1 MEHLWGFCIHFYTVL
16 ESIISVLTYFS
27 FSRKLFSFYEFFR
40 FWLFVIAHIQFVHLE
55 VWVGCSM
62 LFYILESFLLTF
74 KKIILFSYF
83 THSLS
88 ILLSDLPLFT
98 PPTIFTSPQDL
109 FFCGTLCVFPYPA
122 TSRLCKARH
131 FYPTEYTQGSQAG
144 VSCTCER
151 KERCSTRI
159 SLLFWY

>member
-1 MEHLWGFCIHFYTVL
+1 
-16 ESIISVLTYFS
+16 
-27 FSRKLFSFYEFFR
+27 
-40 FWLFVIAHIQFVHLE
+40 
-55 VWVGCSM
+55 M

-159 SLLFWY
+159 SLLFWYQGQRVRKGHIKGSAANMGMRLGNWIGVEGKMKIRRYPVCFSGLVISINFNGRRNI